1 MKKLFLLSSLVL
13 SAFSLTACVSP
24 SIPTG
29 SYVAQSYN
37 KVEGN
42 VIIGDFSYL
51 PSEYGNVRSNQIQNT
66 AMGSILLDDSVAN
79 LVRQATALE
88 LRQSGINVGSGN
100 IKLDGFVKQFTA
112 NDLGFDIDWNYKV
125 NYRITNL
132 KNSSIILDKDYF
144 VSEKTPK
151 LAASLSD
158 IAQRI
163 YKPISLGFKKFID
176 DPDTQKVL
184 KSY

>member
-1 MKKLFLLSSLVL
+1 M
-13 SAFSLTACVSP
+13 
-24 SIPTG
+24 
-29 SYVAQSYN
+29 
-37 KVEGN
+37 
-42 VIIGDFSYL
+42 
-51 PSEYGNVRSNQIQNT
+51 
-66 AMGSILLDDSVAN
+66 
-79 LVRQATALE
+79 E

-112 NDLGFDIDWNYKV
+112 NDLGLDVDWNYKV

-132 KNSSIILDKDYF
+132 KNSSVILDKDYF

-151 LAASLSD
+151 LAVSLSD